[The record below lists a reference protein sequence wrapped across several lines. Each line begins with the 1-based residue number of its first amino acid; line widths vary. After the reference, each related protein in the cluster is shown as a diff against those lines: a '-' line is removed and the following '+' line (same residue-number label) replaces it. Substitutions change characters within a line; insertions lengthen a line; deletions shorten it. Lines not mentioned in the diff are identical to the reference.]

1 MANQGKVEIV
11 IDFIFLCSKITAEGD
26 CSHEIKRHLLLGNK
40 AMKNLNS
47 VLKSRDITLQTKVY
61 IVKAM
66 GFPVV
71 MCGYESCIIKKAEL

>member
-1 MANQGKVEIV
+1 MKLKDN
-11 IDFIFLCSKITAEGD
+11 
-26 CSHEIKRHLLLGNK
+26 LLLGRKTMTNID
-40 AMKNLNS
+40 S
-47 VLKSRDITLQTKVY
+47 VLKNRDITLQTKVY